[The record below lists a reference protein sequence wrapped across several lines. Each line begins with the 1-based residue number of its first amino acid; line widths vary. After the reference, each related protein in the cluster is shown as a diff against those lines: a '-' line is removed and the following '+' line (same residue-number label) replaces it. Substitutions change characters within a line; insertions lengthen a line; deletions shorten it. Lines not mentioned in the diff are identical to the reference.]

1 MRIVLIYNLIITI
14 ISIILSN
21 KCIRINLNS
30 IKYYRKI
37 RSFKRHIEMVN
48 QYKSKINKLKLLKI
62 VLKNNNKRFLISYLI
77 KLINMKI

>member
-1 MRIVLIYNLIITI
+1 MRIVLIYNLIIAI

-48 QYKSKINKLKLLKI
+48 QYQSKINKLILLKI